1 MSWQQLHL
9 QCAKG
14 HTELAETLLLE
25 AGAISISLTDAGDQ
39 PLFEPMPNESP
50 LWDEVI
56 VTALFDSSTFA
67 SASELETL
75 SHTIADSCHA
85 SRVWVSQLADK
96 DWTREWM
103 QHYQPIECAHGLWIV
118 PQWLDAPDPSA
129 TNLYLDPGLA
139 FGTGYHATTRLCLDW
154 LAGQDLTD
162 KIVIDYGCGS
172 GILGVA
178 ALVLGAKVVYAVDI
192 DPQAVLASQQNAR
205 LNGVQDRLQ
214 TFLPEAFATFWQEA
228 DMQADMITANIL
240 AKPLIQLAP
249 YFATLLKP
257 HGSIVLAGLI
267 ENQVEAVREAYAPFF
282 DIRADFTFKN
292 EEDEHW
298 HRLSGVRRIN

>member
-9 QCAKG
+9 QCAKD

-67 SASELETL
+67 SVSELETL

-214 TFLPEAFATFWQEA
+214 TFLPEAFVTFWQEA
-228 DMQADMITANIL
+228 DIRADMITANIL

-249 YFATLLKP
+249 YFATLLKL

-282 DIRADFTFKN
+282 DVSADFTFKN

-298 HRLSGVRRIN
+298 HRLSGVRRID